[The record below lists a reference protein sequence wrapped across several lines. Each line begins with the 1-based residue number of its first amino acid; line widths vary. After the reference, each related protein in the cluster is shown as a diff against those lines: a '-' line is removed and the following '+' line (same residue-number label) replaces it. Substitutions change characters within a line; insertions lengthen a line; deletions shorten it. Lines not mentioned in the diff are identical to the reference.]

1 MFEFKFNKLYNLIF
15 EELTDIQK
23 KKVDKFT
30 AKRNKTLTFRSTI
43 F

>member
-1 MFEFKFNKLYNLIF
+1 MLKFDRFYNLIF
-15 EELTDIQK
+15 EELTDRQK
-23 KKVDKFT
+23 ELTNKFT

>member
-1 MFEFKFNKLYNLIF
+1 MFKFDKLYNLIF

-23 KKVDKFT
+23 RNVDKFT
-30 AKRNKTLTFRSTI
+30 AKRDKTLTFRSII